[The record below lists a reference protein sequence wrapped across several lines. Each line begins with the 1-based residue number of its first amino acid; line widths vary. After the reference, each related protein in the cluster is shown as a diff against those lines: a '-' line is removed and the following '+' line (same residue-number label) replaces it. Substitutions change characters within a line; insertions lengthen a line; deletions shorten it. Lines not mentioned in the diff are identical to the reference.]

1 MKKVLTLIISCILI
15 TVAAG
20 CSCNKKP
27 PETPPE
33 GEKLPA
39 IPDGVTLNA
48 VAEGEIEATVQDFS
62 VKYQNSENVYIDFF
76 KTYSAQ
82 TESAAVAGITRYEG
96 KIYGDNASCENYAD
110 TLGDLTVKNRV
121 YRTYSNGITEE
132 VEDVSI
138 IKLRGERCSVV
149 SDGYTAKRGGSVTE
163 RGSGLTG
170 MYIDGYHGNVAPLD
184 YMCGLYGDKI
194 PFTNELENILKLI
207 GGEKDYTA
215 DVRADQ
221 TKLYLYVC
229 RNGENASPLYC
240 FYLDTAAEITA
251 GQFDGGELTFAQT
264 ADILYYSLNRAQFL
278 SDFMDNKAITLKPY
292 GNGLNENLS
301 VIGGYFDIQYI
312 YNGKSG
318 NTNLNINLS
327 NGEIYFPEDSF
338 KVFCGKVD
346 SENFDM
352 EKLTLFY
359 FTIKANY
366 NGTRT
371 AGGVTERREC
381 VTEILIDY

>member
-1 MKKVLTLIISCILI
+1 MKKVLTLILSCILI

-33 GEKLPA
+33 GEKLPS

-48 VAEGEIEATVQDFS
+48 VAEGEIEAAVQDFS

-110 TLGDLTVKNRV
+110 ALGDLTVKNRV

-132 VEDVSI
+132 VEDVST

-184 YMCGLYGDKI
+184 YMCGLYGDKT

-215 DVRADQ
+215 DVRADR

-240 FYLDTAAEITA
+240 FYLDTAAEIIA

-264 ADILYYSLNRAQFL
+264 ADIFILFFKQSAVFKRFYGQQGYNV
-278 SDFMDNKAITLKPY
+278 KALRQR
-292 GNGLNENLS
+292 S
-301 VIGGYFDIQYI
+301 
-312 YNGKSG
+312 
-318 NTNLNINLS
+318 
-327 NGEIYFPEDSF
+327 
-338 KVFCGKVD
+338 
-346 SENFDM
+346 
-352 EKLTLFY
+352 
-359 FTIKANY
+359 
-366 NGTRT
+366 
-371 AGGVTERREC
+371 
-381 VTEILIDY
+381 